1 MSRSGNYRAVLGTSW
16 RRWRGRWCVLSP
28 SWIFGASCE
37 SAGGCDEGGRE
48 EAGVGS
54 GWKRDERGES
64 TGKQMPLFIL
74 PTTFLDP
81 RHTLL
86 SSAT

>member
-1 MSRSGNYRAVLGTSW
+1 M
-16 RRWRGRWCVLSP
+16 
-28 SWIFGASCE
+28 
-37 SAGGCDEGGRE
+37 
-48 EAGVGS
+48 GS

-64 TGKQMPLFIL
+64 TGKQMSLFIL